1 VVYVKGVKKPEW
13 CTIVRLKPRNIFA
26 MPEGT
31 EKENEGDIDVDS
43 LMSVL
48 RTWLFH
54 AHMRS

>member
-1 VVYVKGVKKPEW
+1 VKGVKKPEW